1 MFARLTRYEGSSP
14 DAIDQ
19 TLETKK
25 RVLPTEY
32 GQTEGMKGT
41 VFLVDR
47 ESGAIVVMSLWE
59 SADAMNSS
67 EPDAAR
73 LREEVYGGRRNGFR
87 RELRGSDLRR
97 RADASDDLGPRTRRP
112 AARDVPVN
120 PWCKAKD
127 PHWRAFAYVTGV
139 GSEPT
144 ASVLRVVAYFA
155 NTRSATVESPS
166 ARTRSAWRDR
176 YR

>member
-73 LREEVYGGRRNGFR
+73 LREEVTEAG
-87 RELRGSDLRR
+87 E
-97 RADASDDLGPRTRRP
+97 
-112 AARDVPVN
+112 
-120 PWCKAKD
+120 
-127 PHWRAFAYVTGV
+127 
-139 GSEPT
+139 T
-144 ASVLRVVAYFA
+144 ASVENYEVAIFA
-155 NTRSATVESPS
+155 VEQTPPM
-166 ARTRSAWRDR
+166 T
-176 YR
+176 